1 LKQAAAAI
9 GPVLLAALVAAWIDL
24 RTRRAGL
31 DPPGFAEPLR
41 RWAWLVLLAGALWV
55 GVFGSLGSASGEV
68 DLAAVRDWQLFALHA
83 LFVALLLAWYALGFA
98 GARRVEPSTGAS
110 PAGGGF
116 ARQLGLAAA
125 EPWKEIGLGLVFG
138 VGAWLAVLA
147 GVLALGL
154 ALSALGGEDLLPKEP
169 PEMIPWI
176 AGRAVGLRL
185 LIALSAGVVEETFF
199 RGFLQ
204 PRVGIP
210 LSTALF
216 AIAHAAYGQPFLLV
230 GITLLS
236 LLYAGLVRWRQSLHA
251 AITAHFLFDAIQ
263 LLIVIPSVLRL
274 WNPAGGG

>member
-1 LKQAAAAI
+1 VKEAAVAI
-9 GPVLLAALVAAWIDL
+9 GPVALAALVAAWIDL

-31 DPPGFAEPLR
+31 DPPGFADPLR
-41 RWAWLVLLAGALWV
+41 RWAWLVLLGAVLWV
-55 GVFGSLGSASGEV
+55 GIFGSLGQTGGEV
-68 DLAAVRDWQLFALHA
+68 DLSQVSDWQLFALHA
-83 LFVALLLAWYALGFA
+83 LFVAVLLAWYALGFA
-98 GARRVEPSTGAS
+98 GARAAGA
-110 PAGGGF
+110 A
-116 ARQLGLAAA
+116 GLAPQVGLVARR
-125 EPWKEIGLGLVFG
+125 PFTEIGIGLVFG
-138 VGAWLAVLA
+138 VGAWLAVLG

-154 ALSALGGEDLLPKEP
+154 ALQALGGEELLPTRP
-169 PEMIPWI
+169 PDMIPWI
-176 AGRAVGLRL
+176 AGRSVALRL
-185 LIALSAGVVEETFF
+185 AIALSAGIVEEIFF

-230 GITLLS
+230 GVTLLS

-274 WNPAGGG
+274 WRPDGG